1 MLWKCHLEQAIELI
15 YLFYDILQLVML
27 ETFTLFLFFLS
38 AHLDNALT
46 AVNLREAEYN
56 IF

>member
-15 YLFYDILQLVML
+15 YLFYDVLQLVKS
-27 ETFTLFLFFLS
+27 ETFILIFLS
-38 AHLDNALT
+38 AHLDNVLT
-46 AVNLREAEYN
+46 AMNSREAEYN